1 MTMKYTHRLIFTA
14 LLLALCFEHG
24 QSQKVGTSSLQFL
37 KVMPTARATAM
48 GDAFVSLASG
58 ADAVY
63 WNPAGLTM
71 LENHEITTTLTM
83 WLFDTKQIALAY
95 GLPLGEWGT
104 AGFQFQYIDYGR
116 MDETRADAVD
126 LIIPPNGEPFFNAGL
141 TGRSFT
147 PYSYVVGLSYAKQF
161 TDKFSAAVTAKYA
174 MESLWSNEVITV
186 VNSVTGEKTNY
197 KTYADVLLFDFGML
211 YNTGFRSV
219 KLGVSVQNFGAQ
231 VKFADVAHSAPLAF
245 RLGVSANLFGKE
257 GLLFQDDVNR
267 FTLAYDL
274 FQPNDYEQQMH
285 VGAEYAFSEA
295 IALRGGYKVDYDSEG
310 LTFGGGVHTEISGW
324 PIRVDY
330 SYGKMSE
337 YLNTVHR
344 ISLGVQ
350 FR

>member
-1 MTMKYTHRLIFTA
+1 M
-14 LLLALCFEHG
+14 LLLAVCIEQG

-58 ADAVY
+58 ADAVF
-63 WNPAGLTM
+63 WNPAGLTK
-71 LENHEITTTLTM
+71 LDNHEISSTLTM
-83 WLFDTKQIALAY
+83 WLFDTKQVALAY
-95 GLPLGEWGT
+95 GLPLGDLGT

-126 LIIPPNGEPFFNAGL
+126 LVIPANGQPFFNAGL

-147 PYSYVVGLSYAKQF
+147 PYSYVLGVSYAKQF
-161 TDKFSAAVTAKYA
+161 TDKFSAALTAKYA
-174 MESLWSNEVITV
+174 MESLWSDQIITL
-186 VNSVTGEKTNY
+186 VNSVTGEKTTY

-219 KLGVSVQNFGAQ
+219 QLGVSVQNFGGQ
-231 VKFADVAHSAPLAF
+231 VKFADVAHPAPLAF

-257 GLLFQDDVNR
+257 GLLFRDNMNR

-285 VGAEYAFSEA
+285 VGAEYSFSEI
-295 IALRGGYKVDYDSEG
+295 IALRAGYKVDYDSEG
-310 LTFGGGVHTEISGW
+310 LTFGAGVHTDISGW
-324 PIRVDY
+324 PMSVDY